1 MVPKPGK
8 SKRITCRQ
16 KYKIRKKVA
25 ESHRKARKE
34 AKKNPDLRKKMRK
47 DPGIPNLWPFKE
59 KLLQKIEEAKLA
71 PRPPPPPKPLPSD
84 LLDAESK
91 SLGLPNQSASY
102 KELSKVLEL
111 TNVVLEVLDARDPLG
126 TRSRALEQRVCS
138 KPNTKLILVLNKID
152 LIPRSNLLQWLK
164 YLRNEYPTV
173 AFKANTQQ
181 QRKHLGQIK
190 CNVEEIQDEKILKS
204 SECIG
209 ADSLLGLLKSL
220 TKDPS
225 MSSNLTVGVVG
236 YPNVGKSSLI
246 NSIKRKKVCSVAPT
260 PGHTKMISTID
271 LDQHLTLLDSP
282 GIFHFALKSTD
293 GWEARAQ
300 CLLRNAVRVESM
312 RDPMLP
318 LRYIFMKLSPEFVQQ
333 HYQLDHPAD
342 SAETWVGLVAKQ
354 RGKLLAGG
362 RPDVYNTA
370 HLLLAD
376 WFQGRLPYH
385 TEPPAS
391 HPSLLATSVTLAAS
405 GETVAIEQDMDA
417 SPLAS
422 GGTLV
427 VAADLATDMQ
437 VDDAAPL
444 RASGKQVFWTPE
456 EAQCKVNQRTN
467 LENRKRFKQLQK
479 AKRRKQIAEAGEQE
493 TSMEI
498 EVNGVGGAMQPSRHK
513 SEDDYDFGALAKYV

>member
-34 AKKNPDLRKKMRK
+34 AKKNPNLRKKMKK

-71 PRPPPPPKPLPSD
+71 PRPPPPPKPLLSNT
-84 LLDAESK
+84 LDAASES
-91 SLGLPNQSASY
+91 LDLPDQSASY
-102 KELSKVLEL
+102 RELNKVLEL

-126 TRSRALEQRVCS
+126 TRSLALERKVCS

-190 CNVEEIQDEKILKS
+190 CNVEEVQDEKIFKS

-260 PGHTKMISTID
+260 PGHTKLISTIE

-282 GIFHFALKSTD
+282 GIFHFALKNTD

-300 CLLRNAVRVESM
+300 CLLRNAVKVESI

-318 LRYIFMKLSPEFVQQ
+318 LRYIFSKLSPAFVQQ
-333 HYQLDHPAD
+333 QYQLEHPAD
-342 SAETWVGLVAKQ
+342 SVETWVSLVAKK

-362 RPDVYNTA
+362 RPDVRNTA
-370 HLLLAD
+370 GVLLAD

-385 TEPPAS
+385 TEPPAT
-391 HPSLLATSVTLAAS
+391 HPSLRGTSLTLAS
-405 GETVAIEQDMDA
+405 GETIAMEQNMEA
-417 SPLAS
+417 SS
-422 GGTLV
+422 GTLV
-427 VAADLATDMQ
+427 VVGAEEVPAESTMQ
-437 VDDAAPL
+437 IDDVLP
-444 RASGKQVFWTPE
+444 RTSTKQVFWTPE
-456 EAQCKVNQRTN
+456 EAQVKLNQRTN
-467 LENRKRFKQLQK
+467 LENRKRFKKLQK
-479 AKRRKQIAEAGEQE
+479 AKRRKQISDAASCTDE

-498 EVNGVGGAMQPSRHK
+498 EQDGAQHLK
-513 SEDDYDFGALAKYV
+513 SNNHESDEDYDFGALASYV